1 MTSIQPTAVIG
12 RALDIYKEQAGAL
25 IGAALIVFAIDAVAS
40 LVFDSGALFLLA
52 GLVGLVAHV
61 FYTGMVVR
69 LVDDVRDGTRDS
81 SVGELFGS
89 VGPVFF
95 PLLGAG
101 ILVAIGVT
109 IGFILLI
116 IPGLFLLTIW
126 AVVAPAV
133 VLERPGVFAALG
145 RSHELVKGNGWNVF
159 GVIVLVFLLVFV
171 VSFVAGL
178 IGAAGGDVVMVLVQW
193 AATVLVAPIAAL
205 ATAVLYFALRDAKAP
220 AQAQAQAQ
228 PTA

>member
-12 RALDIYKEQAGAL
+12 RAFDIYKQQAGAL

-40 LVFDSGALFLLA
+40 LIFDSGALLLLA

-69 LVDDVRDGTRDS
+69 LVDDVRDGVRDS
-81 SVGELFGS
+81 SVGDLFGS
-89 VGPVFF
+89 VGAVFV
-95 PLLGAG
+95 PLLLAG

-133 VLERPGVFAALG
+133 VLERRGVFAALS

-159 GVIVLVFLLVFV
+159 GVIVLVFLLVLV
-171 VSFVAGL
+171 VGIVAGA
-178 IGAAGGDVVMVLVQW
+178 IGAAGGDVFAVLVQW
-193 AATVLVAPIAAL
+193 VLSVLVAPVAAL
-205 ATAVLYFALRDAKAP
+205 ASAVLYFALRDAQGAPEAP
-220 AQAQAQAQ
+220 AAPAA
-228 PTA
+228 